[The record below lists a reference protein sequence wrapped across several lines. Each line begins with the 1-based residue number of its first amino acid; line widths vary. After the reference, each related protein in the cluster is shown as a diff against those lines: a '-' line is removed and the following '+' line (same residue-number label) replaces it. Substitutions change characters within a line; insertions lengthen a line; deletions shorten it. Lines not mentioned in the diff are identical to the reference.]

1 MSDIQNLSNEDA
13 ILKLKE
19 LAEEI
24 KVCMFCTKLTAAP
37 FSTRPMGLSEVDE
50 EGKLWFLSAMDSNKN
65 KEIQQDEKVQL
76 LFSSPSGAHFLSVF
90 GEADIY
96 TDEKSI
102 EKAWTPLA
110 KAWFKDGK
118 DDPHLSVIRV
128 YPLDAYYWDTKNG
141 KMVSLIKIAAGAIT
155 GNKPDAGV
163 EGQLMVDK
171 SKY

>member
-1 MSDIQNLSNEDA
+1 MSDVQNLSNEEA
-13 ILKLKE
+13 IIKLKE
-19 LAEEI
+19 LAEEM
-24 KVCMFCTKLTAAP
+24 KVCMFCTGLTKAP

-50 EGKLWFLSAMDSNKN
+50 EGKLWFLSALDSNKN
-65 KEIQQDEKVQL
+65 MEIQQDEKVQL
-76 LFSSPSGAHFLSVF
+76 IFSSPSGSHFLSVY

-128 YPLDAYYWDTKNG
+128 YPLDVYYWDTKDG
-141 KMVSLIKIAAGAIT
+141 KMISLIKIAAAALT
-155 GNKPDAGV
+155 GTVANGGV
-163 EGQLMVDK
+163 EGQLTVHK
-171 SKY
+171 